1 METIE
6 VQLASPAGVWFCKF
20 FYTFVLGL
28 VFTKLIFML
37 DWAVRERLENRK
49 ERKLT
54 AKNKGDVGSN

>member
-1 METIE
+1 METII
-6 VQLASPAGVWFCKF
+6 ASPIGVWFCKF
-20 FYTFVLGL
+20 FYTFVLCL

-49 ERKLT
+49 ERKLA

>member
-6 VQLASPAGVWFCKF
+6 VELASPIGAWFFKF
-20 FYTFVLGL
+20 FYTFVLCL

-49 ERKLT
+49 ERRLT
-54 AKNKGDVGSN
+54 AKNKGQCGK